1 MTGEVSIAGIY
12 VPALLLLGCAA
23 LVLTA
28 LATWLLNLVGG
39 YRLVLY
45 RPIADIALFVLILGG
60 LVLATMPA
68 GPR

>member
-60 LVLATMPA
+60 LVLATMPT

>member
-1 MTGEVSIAGIY
+1 MTGEVSIAGVY

-23 LVLTA
+23 LVLTG

-45 RPIADIALFVLILGG
+45 RPIADVALFVLILGG